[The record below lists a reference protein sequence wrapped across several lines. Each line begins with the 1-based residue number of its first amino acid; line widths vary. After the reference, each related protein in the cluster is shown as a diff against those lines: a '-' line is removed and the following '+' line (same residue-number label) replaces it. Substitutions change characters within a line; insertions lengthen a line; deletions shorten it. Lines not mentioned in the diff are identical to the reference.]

1 MKSIKLKNKNWIFL
15 ILIFTFTIQLE
26 AQDDISLESYNLG
39 EGVRLSQ
46 DDSYSFRIRGW
57 LQPWFQSLEY
67 EGDNE
72 IRFANRFRMRRA
84 RINFEGNPG
93 NQRLYYRLQFDL
105 TGNGPERYFAS
116 KKYLLDAFVR
126 YNITNQIR
134 VTFGQRMPKTDN
146 REVWMR
152 SNTLQFVERSRL
164 TSSFSSL
171 REFGL
176 LFRGNFRT
184 KGGAY
189 LRPYF
194 SVANGDGENVF
205 NADKGGLK
213 VGGRIDFL
221 PFGTFAKYGQWRQVD
236 VVRELIPKLVIG
248 AHYSVFNDVTSRRGR
263 SESYSR
269 QFIYINDSN
278 GNGSFDRGEE
288 RLPDYTKYGIDF
300 MFKYKGFFALG
311 EYIKSSVSIPD
322 DITHRNDAY
331 SDLPLDQQPYTTS
344 FRKRVGRTTD
354 FVDISPEE
362 YVRNQMIL
370 GEAFNIQMGYLFKNG
385 LSIDG
390 RYTHLVSEDFSY
402 LNSPLYNNRP
412 NQYTIGLGKFLTK
425 NYGAKIQASY
435 SWVDGSHGI
444 SDYRGSQYPVSGGEN
459 ILRMMLTLSF

>member
-1 MKSIKLKNKNWIFL
+1 MML
-15 ILIFTFTIQLE
+15 
-26 AQDDISLESYNLG
+26 
-39 EGVRLSQ
+39 
-46 DDSYSFRIRGW
+46 
-57 LQPWFQSLEY
+57 P
-67 EGDNE
+67 
-72 IRFANRFRMRRA
+72 
-84 RINFEGNPG
+84 
-93 NQRLYYRLQFDL
+93 
-105 TGNGPERYFAS
+105 
-116 KKYLLDAFVR
+116 
-126 YNITNQIR
+126 
-134 VTFGQRMPKTDN
+134 
-146 REVWMR
+146 
-152 SNTLQFVERSRL
+152 VE
-164 TSSFSSL
+164 
-171 REFGL
+171 
-176 LFRGNFRT
+176 
-184 KGGAY
+184 
-189 LRPYF
+189 
-194 SVANGDGENVF
+194 
-205 NADKGGLK
+205 
-213 VGGRIDFL
+213 
-221 PFGTFAKYGQWRQVD
+221 
-236 VVRELIPKLVIG
+236 
-248 AHYSVFNDVTSRRGR
+248 GR

-331 SDLPLDQQPYTTS
+331 SDLPLDQQSYTTS

-435 SWVDGSHGI
+435 SWVDGSLGI

>member
-15 ILIFTFTIQLE
+15 ILIFTFTIQLK

-248 AHYSVFNDVTSRRGR
+248 AHYSVFKDVTSRRGR

-331 SDLPLDQQPYTTS
+331 SDLPLDQQSYTTS

-435 SWVDGSHGI
+435 SWVDGSLGI

>member
-15 ILIFTFTIQLE
+15 ILIFTFTIQLK

-57 LQPWFQSLEY
+57 LQPWYQSLEY
-67 EGDNE
+67 DGDNE

-194 SVANGDGENVF
+194 SVSNGDGENVF

-288 RLPDYTKYGIDF
+288 RLPD
-300 MFKYKGFFALG
+300 
-311 EYIKSSVSIPD
+311 
-322 DITHRNDAY
+322 
-331 SDLPLDQQPYTTS
+331 
-344 FRKRVGRTTD
+344 
-354 FVDISPEE
+354 
-362 YVRNQMIL
+362 
-370 GEAFNIQMGYLFKNG
+370 
-385 LSIDG
+385 LSLI
-390 RYTHLVSEDFSY
+390 H
-402 LNSPLYNNRP
+402 
-412 NQYTIGLGKFLTK
+412 I
-425 NYGAKIQASY
+425 
-435 SWVDGSHGI
+435 
-444 SDYRGSQYPVSGGEN
+444 
-459 ILRMMLTLSF
+459 

>member
-15 ILIFTFTIQLE
+15 ILIFTFTIQLK

-331 SDLPLDQQPYTTS
+331 SDLPLDQQSYTTS

-435 SWVDGSHGI
+435 SWVDGSLGI

>member
-15 ILIFTFTIQLE
+15 ILIFTFTIQLK

-57 LQPWFQSLEY
+57 LQPWYQSLEY
-67 EGDNE
+67 DGDNE

-311 EYIKSSVSIPD
+311 EYIKSSVSVPD

-331 SDLPLDQQPYTTS
+331 SDLPLDQQSYTTS

-354 FVDISPEE
+354 FVDISAEE

-370 GEAFNIQMGYLFKNG
+370 GEAYNIQMGYLFKNG

-435 SWVDGSHGI
+435 SWVDGSLGI

>member
-1 MKSIKLKNKNWIFL
+1 MKSIKLKNINWIFL

-205 NADKGGLK
+205 DADKGGLK

-311 EYIKSSVSIPD
+311 EYIKSSASIPD

-331 SDLPLDQQPYTTS
+331 SDLPLDQQSYTTS

>member
-1 MKSIKLKNKNWIFL
+1 MKSIKLKNINWIFL

-311 EYIKSSVSIPD
+311 EYIKSSASIPD

-331 SDLPLDQQPYTTS
+331 SDLPLDQQSYTTS

>member
-1 MKSIKLKNKNWIFL
+1 MKHFKLKIKNFIFL
-15 ILIFTFTIQLE
+15 CLLLFCVIIST
-26 AQDDISLESYNLG
+26 AQSDVSIESYNLG
-39 EGVRLSQ
+39 EGVRFSQ
-46 DDSYSFRIRGW
+46 DESYSFRIRGW
-57 LQPWFQSLEY
+57 LQPWFQSIEY
-67 EGDNE
+67 LGDNE
-72 IRFANRFRMRRA
+72 IEFANRFRIRRA

-93 NQRLYYRLQFDL
+93 NQRFYYRLQFDL

-126 YNITNQIR
+126 YNITDKIR

-164 TSSFSSL
+164 TSVFSSL

-184 KGGAY
+184 KKGGY
-189 LRPYF
+189 IRPYL
-194 SVANGDGENVF
+194 SVSNGDGENVF
-205 NADKGGLK
+205 NSDKGGLK
-213 VGGRIDFL
+213 FGGRIDFL

-248 AHYSVFNDVTSRRGR
+248 AHYSVFNDITSRRGR

-269 QFIYINDSN
+269 QFIYINDLNNN
-278 GNGSFDRGEE
+278 GIFDKGEE

-311 EYIKSSVSIPD
+311 EYIKSTVDVPD
-322 DITHRNDAY
+322 GITHRNNAY
-331 SDLPLDQQPYTTS
+331 SDDPIDQQSYTDR
-344 FRKRVGRTTD
+344 FRQRVGRTTE
-354 FVDISPEE
+354 FIDITPEQ

-370 GEAFNIQMGYLFKNG
+370 GDAYNIQMGYLFKNG

-390 RYTHLVSEDFSY
+390 RFTHLDSEDFSY
-402 LNSPLYNNRP
+402 MNSPVYNNRP
-412 NQYTIGLGKFLTK
+412 NQYTIGIGKFLTK
-425 NYGAKIQASY
+425 DYGAKIQASY
-435 SWVDGSHGI
+435 SWVDGSLGI
-444 SDYRGSQYPVSGGEN
+444 SDYRGSEFPISGGEN

>member
-1 MKSIKLKNKNWIFL
+1 MKSIKLKNINWIFL

-278 GNGSFDRGEE
+278 ENGSFDRGEE

-331 SDLPLDQQPYTTS
+331 SDLPLDQQSYTTS

>member
-278 GNGSFDRGEE
+278 ENGSFDRGEE

-331 SDLPLDQQPYTTS
+331 SDLPLDQQSYTTS

-435 SWVDGSHGI
+435 SWVDGSLGI

>member
-1 MKSIKLKNKNWIFL
+1 MKSIKLKNINWIFL

-205 NADKGGLK
+205 DADKGGLK

-331 SDLPLDQQPYTTS
+331 SDLPLDQQSYTTS

>member
-15 ILIFTFTIQLE
+15 ILIFTFTIQLK

-57 LQPWFQSLEY
+57 LQPWYQSLEY
-67 EGDNE
+67 GGDNE

-248 AHYSVFNDVTSRRGR
+248 AHYSVFNDVTSGRGR

-311 EYIKSSVSIPD
+311 EYIKSSVSVPD

-331 SDLPLDQQPYTTS
+331 SDLPLDQQSYTTS

-370 GEAFNIQMGYLFKNG
+370 GEAYNIQMGYLFKNG

-435 SWVDGSHGI
+435 SWVDGSLGI

>member
-1 MKSIKLKNKNWIFL
+1 MKSIKLKNINWIFL

-331 SDLPLDQQPYTTS
+331 SDLPLDQQSYTTS

>member
-15 ILIFTFTIQLE
+15 ILIFTLTIQLK

-57 LQPWFQSLEY
+57 LQPWYQSLEY

-331 SDLPLDQQPYTTS
+331 SDLPLDQQSYTTS

-354 FVDISPEE
+354 FVDISPDE

-370 GEAFNIQMGYLFKNG
+370 GEAYNIQMGYLFKNG

-435 SWVDGSHGI
+435 SWVDGSLGI

>member
-15 ILIFTFTIQLE
+15 ILIFTFTIQLK

-331 SDLPLDQQPYTTS
+331 SDLPLDQQSYTTS

-435 SWVDGSHGI
+435 SWVDGSLGI

-459 ILRMMLTLSF
+459 ILRMMLSLSF